1 MIKKPFFLTIVIFF
15 FVNLALAA
23 DLGQLFKQVKSE
35 LLKKGLVAADVN
47 SIQPTASNLLGLG
60 ISKENLV
67 NIVMG
72 LVGLGVNGHT
82 LNSPLGAL
90 KDLVQSGEKPS
101 LASNLMSLVITQAK
115 AQNLTGNAAVSKIVD
130 IINQKK
136 TELLSLKQETQ
147 GKIQDQKGK
156 INQSL
161 GSLLGK

>member
-1 MIKKPFFLTIVIFF
+1 MIKKPFFLTIVLIF

-35 LLKKGLVAADVN
+35 LLKKGVAAADVN

-67 NIVMG
+67 KIVTD
-72 LVGLGVNGHT
+72 LVGLGVNGNI
-82 LNSPLGAL
+82 LDGPLQSL
-90 KDLVQSGEKPS
+90 KDLVQSGEKPN

-130 IINQKK
+130 NINQKK

-147 GKIQDQKGK
+147 GKIQDQKDK
-156 INQSL
+156 VNNSL
-161 GSLLGK
+161 GSILGK

>member
-1 MIKKPFFLTIVIFF
+1 MIKKPFFLTIVLIF

-35 LLKKGLVAADVN
+35 LLKKGVAAADVN

-67 NIVMG
+67 KIVTD
-72 LVGLGVNGHT
+72 LVGLGVNGNI
-82 LNSPLGAL
+82 LNGPLQSL

-130 IINQKK
+130 FINQKK
-136 TELLSLKQETQ
+136 AEFLSLKQQAQ
-147 GKIQDQKGK
+147 GKIQDQKDK
-156 INQSL
+156 VNNSL
-161 GSLLGK
+161 GSILGK